1 MTCLPTLCFNFLI
14 CIFSVRS
21 PSRKQTVVNLFFK
34 SQDPESTW
42 SSLVHES
49 LKFLFWFPPNSFPRK
64 IRVSEFYKLITGTNV
79 FDPLTT
85 KHLKYQR
92 EINPAMEG
100 DAQYI
105 QHSGSFL
112 IHSQH
117 LSLGKTYS
125 EVQEINRYYLTSQ
138 STWIVYVYCS
148 NNAQDM
154 LVWCKDRGTYWKPPF
169 LTTAPQENPE
179 HC

>member
-1 MTCLPTLCFNFLI
+1 MQDSRSLENATPAAIWLLAYILAFLWLAALLYVSVFLYV
-14 CIFSVRS
+14 FSVRS

-34 SQDPESTW
+34 SQDPGSTW

-64 IRVSEFYKLITGTNV
+64 IQVSEFYKLITGTNV

-105 QHSGSFL
+105 QHSGSFP

-117 LSLGKTYS
+117 LSLGETYS
-125 EVQEINRYYLTSQ
+125 EVQEI
-138 STWIVYVYCS
+138 
-148 NNAQDM
+148 
-154 LVWCKDRGTYWKPPF
+154 
-169 LTTAPQENPE
+169 
-179 HC
+179 